1 MDVGFNHMAQAGAP
15 VGEQFEH
22 PIEVPLRVHHH
33 CLTAR
38 NDRVASIAQ
47 LWGLDGEDLWGHV

>member
-1 MDVGFNHMAQAGAP
+1 MDVGLDHMAQSRSP

-22 PIEVPLRVHHH
+22 PIDVPLGVHDHGF
-33 CLTAR
+33 AAG

-47 LWGLDGEDLWGHV
+47 LWGLDGEDLRGHV